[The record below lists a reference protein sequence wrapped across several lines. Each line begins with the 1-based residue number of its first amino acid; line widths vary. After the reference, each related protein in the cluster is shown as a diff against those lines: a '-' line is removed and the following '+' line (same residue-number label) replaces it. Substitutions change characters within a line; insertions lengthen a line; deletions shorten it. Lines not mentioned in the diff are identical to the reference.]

1 LFEAFLK
8 DRDKFRCPLRGLPR
22 PNAQVHQ
29 TPRHWRQRKVLL
41 LLVTFFPSAPYSRLQ
56 LFLVLLLQLLA
67 LVLEKGRRRRGRSNG
82 SSSGSSSSSNII

>member
-56 LFLVLLLQLLA
+56 LFLVLLQLLA
-67 LVLEKGRRRRGRSNG
+67 LVLEKDRRRRGRSNG